1 MSDGTRCLVADDHP
15 ALVTAVCSLLRD
27 RGYEVVGPAADGR
40 TALALAADA
49 QPELALVDFRM
60 PRLEGLSLLEELRDA
75 SPGTAVVV
83 YTAEANE
90 QVARDAL
97 AAGARGLVLKEAPL
111 ADVVRALD
119 AVRNGGSYVDPG
131 AIGIGSASASADPHL
146 TERELA
152 VLRLVADGLSHE
164 EIGARLG
171 IGAETVRTHLRK
183 ACARLGATGKTQA
196 VAAALRLG
204 LIS

>member
-1 MSDGTRCLVADDHP
+1 MSDAVSCLVADDHP
-15 ALVTAVCSLLRD
+15 ALVAAVCSLLRE
-27 RGYEVVGPAADGR
+27 RGYAIVGPASDGR
-40 TALALAADA
+40 TAVTLAERERP
-49 QPELALVDFRM
+49 QLALVDFRM
-60 PRLEGLSLLEELRDA
+60 PRLEGLDLLAELRQA
-75 SPGTAVVV
+75 SPDTALVV

-97 AAGARGLVLKEAPL
+97 GVGVRGLVLKEAPL

-119 AVRNGGSYVDPG
+119 AVRNGGSYVDAGALGAGGATAPDPG
-131 AIGIGSASASADPHL
+131 L

-152 VLRLVADGLSHE
+152 VLRLVADGLTHE

-183 ACARLGATGKTQA
+183 ACARLGAAGKTQA